1 MSLFDKIKGV
11 LNPNDEYE
19 EYEEYEDDI
28 EEAQAPMQNDYD
40 NTVKT
45 ARTPVNFNHTTR
57 DEMPTRNTAT
67 TQTGSKLQVV
77 LVKPTGF
84 EDVRAIA
91 DNLNRKN
98 TVVLNLEAA
107 SKEISQRILDFLGG
121 VAYANSGKISK
132 VANST
137 YIVTPNH
144 VDMHGEEIGEFDVN
158 SLF

>member
-1 MSLFDKIKGV
+1 MSIFDKIKGV
-11 LNPNDEYE
+11 LNPDENYDDYE
-19 EYEEYEDDI
+19 EIDGEEEQETDMEIDNNQKTNKAPISFGYAGSTSRI
-28 EEAQAPMQNDYD
+28 EENQPKSPA
-40 NTVKT
+40 
-45 ARTPVNFNHTTR
+45 
-57 DEMPTRNTAT
+57 
-67 TQTGSKLQVV
+67 SKLQVV

-84 EDVRAIA
+84 EDVRGIS

-137 YIVTPNH
+137 YIITPFH
-144 VDMHGEEIGEFDVN
+144 VDMHGEEVGEFDVN